1 MGDEGRLLADGMHL
15 PVGSV
20 GCGENY
26 GTVGSHEGAGPC
38 GPSLAPLQGVN
49 SRYHQVDDADAG
61 GGGGEMSESAAVG
74 ELWWTERLVGEAQAE
89 HPGELVR
96 TGWFQLLLTV
106 AVKKKKEV
114 LKVIERRTKSNFI
127 HILFNLTLSL
137 SLSFFEVQDFITKN
151 ALLHRNSIF
160 RKCDKVVLF

>member
-1 MGDEGRLLADGMHL
+1 MGDVGRLLADGMHL

-96 TGWFQLLLTV
+96 TGWCFHQ
-106 AVKKKKEV
+106 AVKILKERKKY
-114 LKVIERRTKSNFI
+114 
-127 HILFNLTLSL
+127 LFK
-137 SLSFFEVQDFITKN
+137 KN
-151 ALLHRNSIF
+151 YDLIMLI
-160 RKCDKVVLF
+160 KY

>member
-1 MGDEGRLLADGMHL
+1 MLEKKLLVAAIAEESPWSVQIEEASEITTSCPEGTCLGDEGRQLADGMHL

-26 GTVGSHEGAGPC
+26 ATVGSHEGAGPC

-49 SRYHQVDDADAG
+49 TRYQQADDADAG
-61 GGGGEMSESAAVG
+61 GGGGEMSEGAAVG

-96 TGWFQLLLTV
+96 TGSYFFLIWLP
-106 AVKKKKEV
+106 KK
-114 LKVIERRTKSNFI
+114 RYR
-127 HILFNLTLSL
+127 
-137 SLSFFEVQDFITKN
+137 
-151 ALLHRNSIF
+151 
-160 RKCDKVVLF
+160 

>member
-1 MGDEGRLLADGMHL
+1 MHL
-15 PVGSV
+15 PVGTV

-26 GTVGSHEGAGPC
+26 GTVGSHEGA

-49 SRYHQVDDADAG
+49 SRYHQVDDADIG

-96 TGWFQLLLTV
+96 TG
-106 AVKKKKEV
+106 
-114 LKVIERRTKSNFI
+114 I
-127 HILFNLTLSL
+127 IL
-137 SLSFFEVQDFITKN
+137 
-151 ALLHRNSIF
+151 
-160 RKCDKVVLF
+160 C

>member
-1 MGDEGRLLADGMHL
+1 MHL

-96 TGWFQLLLTV
+96 TGWYCQLLLTMSIKRRNTTIMEKR
-106 AVKKKKEV
+106 KKDR
-114 LKVIERRTKSNFI
+114 IC
-127 HILFNLTLSL
+127 
-137 SLSFFEVQDFITKN
+137 FFLVCF
-151 ALLHRNSIF
+151 
-160 RKCDKVVLF
+160 VLFVLIILYVLLSTFRIVKLYLN